1 MKTTTKLAYASILVS
16 MMSGTMN
23 AKDLYIAANGN
34 DSNSGIAASAPRATL
49 TGLNSIIEEG
59 DVIHVSGMI
68 DLTKEIALTDGVKDK
83 SQTWGH
89 WFTTADGKQTGFYIN
104 GSNSPEGSPWKNITI
119 EGSDPTSDGFDGK
132 EATRLFYVRGD
143 NSKMTVKFKNL
154 SLVNGLCPGEGAGA
168 IFIHD
173 NGFVEVENC
182 IFDNH
187 HLDFTVLTPEDKD
200 GTTIL
205 KNPSSERGGAI
216 LFQTGRLSI
225 KDSEFTN
232 NKNRRGGAICANG
245 GTLTVTNTNFSY
257 NGAADLADFPGAYL
271 DNTRGG
277 AVCLWPLNDQLHA
290 TFDHCNFIENTVW
303 NMAGG
308 VYLYNNTDG
317 GNLLDALF
325 TNCAFIGNESIDGNA
340 GAIHINN
347 GENLGSKDDKCK
359 NIIATFANCSV
370 FNNHAKNQAGGI
382 FLLGGLR
389 GDVLRMVNCTV
400 ANNTTDGNAGHG
412 AGFTEEA
419 QNTFTPED
427 VDRYFYN
434 CLFEYNNA
442 PSASAGAGEYCDMTT
457 RLAYQNIDAS
467 HFGRIVYLGGNSDDF
482 LAALNNGA
490 GYETLTFNTS
500 VGNFGSEENT
510 FVIPEENLSYYDYSN
525 GNLPFIALNEGAE
538 EFNRGNLAH
547 LSLSESTIT
556 ASNGKEFNVQGYDI
570 SKTDQVGFA
579 RPEGKCTIGA
589 IEATLEMLL
598 DESDGE
604 SYFNGK
610 TLPYLDNG
618 GGSGIADIEGD
629 DFGIKY
635 TDGTIY
641 ADGANID
648 VYAITGMK
656 VATGKGFVNVSQLT
670 KGVYVIAVNNGQE
683 VKTVKIAL

>member
-1 MKTTTKLAYASILVS
+1 MKTSTKLAYASILVTL
-16 MMSGTMN
+16 MSGTMN

-34 DSNSGIAASAPRATL
+34 DNNSGTEASAPRATL
-49 TGLNSIIEEG
+49 TGLNALIEEG

-68 DLTKEIALTDGVKDK
+68 DMTKEIELTDGIKDK

-89 WFTTADGKQTGFYIN
+89 WFTTPDGRQTGFYIN
-104 GSNSPEGSPWKNITI
+104 GSNTPEDSPWKNITI
-119 EGSDPTSDGFDGK
+119 EGTDASTDGFDGK

-143 NSKMTVKFKNL
+143 NNKMTVKFKNL
-154 SLVNGLCPGEGAGA
+154 SLINGLCPGEGAGA

-187 HLDFTVLTPEDKD
+187 HLDYSVLTTEDKE

-216 LFQTGRLSI
+216 LFQTGRLSV

-245 GTLTVTNTNFSY
+245 GYLTVYNTNFSN
-257 NGAADLADFPGAYL
+257 NGAADLAAFPGAYL

-290 TFDHCNFIENTVW
+290 TFDHCNFIDNTVW

-325 TNCAFIGNESIDGNA
+325 TNCAFIGNQSIDGNA

-347 GENLGSKDDKCK
+347 GENLGSKDDKTK

-382 FLLGGLR
+382 YLWGGLR

-400 ANNTTDGNAGHG
+400 ANNSTDGNAGHG
-412 AGFTEEA
+412 AGYTEEV

-434 CLFEYNNA
+434 CVFEYNNA
-442 PSASAGAGEYCDMTT
+442 PSASAGAGEYCDLTT

-482 LAALNNGA
+482 LAALNNGQ

-500 VGNFGSEENT
+500 VGNFGAEENT
-510 FVIPEENLSYYDYSN
+510 FLIPEENLNYYDYSN
-525 GNLPFIALNEGAE
+525 GNLPFVAFNAGSEALT
-538 EFNRGNLAH
+538 RGNAAH
-547 LSLSESTIT
+547 LTLEASTIA
-556 ASNGKEFNVQGYDI
+556 ASNGNEFAVHGYDI
-570 SKTDQVGFA
+570 SKADQAGFP
-579 RPEGKCTIGA
+579 RPEGQCAIGA
-589 IEATLEMLL
+589 MEATLETLL
-598 DESDGE
+598 DESEGE

-610 TLPYLDNG
+610 TLPYLGGNESGVKAIGNDSLAVKYANG
-618 GGSGIADIEGD
+618 AINAEGAVLNVYSLTGVNVASG
-629 DFGIKY
+629 K
-635 TDGTIY
+635 
-641 ADGANID
+641 NS
-648 VYAITGMK
+648 
-656 VATGKGFVNVSQLT
+656 VNVSRLA
-670 KGVYVIAVNNGQE
+670 KGVYVVAISNGNA